1 MINPKT
7 TATPAGERELLIERE
22 FAAPRELVFKAWTE
36 RDRLMQW
43 WGPPTWPIDYC
54 TVDLGVGGA
63 WHYRMR
69 GPAGEEGWG
78 KGVYREIMP
87 SSRLVYS
94 DYFSDED
101 GTEIPPEAIAE
112 IDFVDRGGTTL
123 VRNKTIFASGEH
135 REQVLGMGVVEGM
148 SETMDRLDE
157 HLAAVAAG

>member
-1 MINPKT
+1 MT
-7 TATPAGERELLIERE
+7 VTDVRRDATALTMTITSE
-22 FAAPRELVFKAWTE
+22 FDAPVETAWTLWANP
-36 RDRLMQW
+36 RLLEQW

-54 TVDLGVGGA
+54 TVDLRVGGA

-78 KGVYREIMP
+78 KGVYRGIMP

-135 REQVLGMGVVEGM
+135 RQQVLGMGVVEGM

>member
-54 TVDLGVGGA
+54 TVDLRVGGA

-101 GTEIPPEAIAE
+101 GTEIPSGG
-112 IDFVDRGGTTL
+112 DR
-123 VRNKTIFASGEH
+123 RNRFRGPGWDDPGAKQDDL
-135 REQVLGMGVVEGM
+135 RERRAQGADPGHG
-148 SETMDRLDE
+148 RR
-157 HLAAVAAG
+157 